1 MKDIIVGL
9 DLGHSAVKMTF
20 DGKSGTVDR
29 FIFPS
34 LAAPAIQI
42 RNEAEAKIAA
52 DETIAINGR
61 NFFVGNTAAIQGRAG
76 LSNGLTSEWISSD
89 EHSALIAMAKRVV
102 DKSGVDGLRLYVL
115 GLPVVHFETH
125 KDILKEKATQQLGN
139 NCEIR
144 VIPQPIGGYQAHM
157 LNRNGAINKERSFSD
172 ESWGVIDVGYY
183 STDFILMMQ
192 GRWVESSS
200 GGCGGVRMAA
210 EHMQRLLEAKGI
222 QRDLVDV
229 EKGLREGF
237 IRHFG
242 DKMDLSKEISEAT
255 ELVASKVIDMATQ
268 LMSSHVHSLDG
279 VLVTGGGADIIFSTM
294 KSRWPHVKL
303 IEDSH
308 NNPKIQ
314 GSRFIVS
321 EGYYRWGRNVNLLR
335 QLKSRK

>member
-1 MKDIIVGL
+1 MKEIVVGL

-20 DGKSGTVDR
+20 DGKGSSVDR

-34 LAAPAIQI
+34 LASPAIQI
-42 RNEAEAKIAA
+42 RNEAEAKIASE
-52 DETIAINGR
+52 ETININGR
-61 NFFVGNTAAIQGRAG
+61 NFFVGNTAAIQGKTG
-76 LSNGLTSEWISSD
+76 LSNGLTSEWITSD

-102 DKSGVDGLRLYVL
+102 DNNTTDGRRLYVL

-125 KDILKEKATQQLGN
+125 KDVLRDKASKQLGGD
-139 NCEIR
+139 CEIR

-157 LNRNGAINKERSFSD
+157 LNRTGAINKDRSFSE

-242 DKMDLSKEISEAT
+242 EKVDLSKEISEAT
-255 ELVASKVIDMATQ
+255 DLVASKVIDMATQ

-294 KSRWPHVKL
+294 KQRWPHVKL
-303 IEDSH
+303 IEDVH
-308 NNPKIQ
+308 NNIKMQ

-335 QLKSRK
+335 QIKSKK